1 MKYVINEEVCNK
13 YNLNLSSFLL
23 LLFLKTD
30 SSLKE
35 TIKSLIERGIVVERE
50 GELLINTAWSTICD
64 NILLNADS
72 EIPIEESLDTLAST
86 LMNIFPKGK
95 KNGTNYYWRG
105 NKKDI
110 KLRLQK
116 FYKLYGNKF
125 SSETIIRATENY
137 VKSFNGNYTF
147 MRLLKYFIWKDERKI
162 DGEGKSYIL
171 ETSDLADFI
180 ENEGQGEEVND
191 WTSTLK

>member
-1 MKYVINEEVCNK
+1 MKYIINEEVCNK
-13 YNLNLSSFLL
+13 YNLTLPDFLL

-30 SSLKE
+30 SNLTETLKE
-35 TIKSLIERGIVVERE
+35 LIERKVIIERE
-50 GELLINTAWSTICD
+50 GNLLIDTTWSTICD

-72 EIPIEESLDTLAST
+72 EIPTEDSLNTLAST

-125 SSETIIRATENY
+125 PSETIIKATENY

-180 ENEGQGEEVND
+180 ENEGQGEEAND

>member
-1 MKYVINEEVCNK
+1 MKYIINEEVCNK
-13 YNLNLSSFLL
+13 YNLNLPDFLL

-30 SSLKE
+30 SNLTETLKE
-35 TIKSLIERGIVVERE
+35 LIERKVIIERE
-50 GELLINTAWSTICD
+50 GDLLIDTAWSTICD
-64 NILLNADS
+64 SILLNADS
-72 EIPIEESLDTLAST
+72 EIPTEDSLNTLAST

-95 KNGTNYYWRG
+95 KDGTNYYWRG

-125 SSETIIRATENY
+125 PSETIIKATENY

-147 MRLLKYFIWKDERKI
+147 MRLLKYFIWKDERKV
-162 DGEGKSYIL
+162 DGEGKAYIL

-180 ENEGQGEEVND
+180 ENEGQDNVNNE
-191 WTSTLK
+191 WTTELA

>member
-13 YNLNLSSFLL
+13 YNLNLSSFFL

-50 GELLINTAWSTICD
+50 GELLINTTWSTVCD
-64 NILLNADS
+64 SILLNADS

-125 SSETIIRATENY
+125 SPETIIRATENY